1 MRRRRERGVA
11 LITALLIVALATA
24 AAVAMASRQHLDI
37 RRTTNVLE
45 FGQAGFFAS
54 GVEDWA
60 GQVLRRDREKNATDH
75 LGEDWA
81 TILPPIDV
89 EGGQIAGRIEDL
101 QGRFNLNNLIKGD
114 KADPVALERFR
125 RLLAALEMEPELAAA
140 VVDWL
145 DADIDPVFPGGA
157 EDDTYLGR
165 EVPYRTA
172 NGPMVSPSELLLV
185 EGMTIEHYQALAP
198 FVAALPAGTAIN
210 VNTAPPEVLMALAE
224 GMTMSDAEALV
235 EGRGDK
241 GFASVEEMFQ
251 HDVLAG
257 RQAVPEGLDVK
268 SEYFL
273 VQGQVAIGR
282 VLSTRTAVLHR
293 SERGAIRTLLRAQG
307 TY

>member
-1 MRRRRERGVA
+1 M
-11 LITALLIVALATA
+11 
-24 AAVAMASRQHLDI
+24 
-37 RRTTNVLE
+37 
-45 FGQAGFFAS
+45 
-54 GVEDWA
+54 EDWA